1 MVFRQNRL
9 FVRLMFIAVFVLLAA
24 GAQYLSDNRESL
36 PQEAEKEG
44 LEITKLGNGSYSDN
58 TNGFATGD
66 VNAKEFVI
74 KENEGLIAIYE
85 VTPIGLRLVKQTDF
99 RIDGLELELRERI
112 ITGIPVDTQEN
123 IEHLL
128 ESWDS

>member
-1 MVFRQNRL
+1 
-9 FVRLMFIAVFVLLAA
+9 MFIAVFVLLAA

>member
-1 MVFRQNRL
+1 
-9 FVRLMFIAVFVLLAA
+9 
-24 GAQYLSDNRESL
+24 
-36 PQEAEKEG
+36 
-44 LEITKLGNGSYSDN
+44 
-58 TNGFATGD
+58 
-66 VNAKEFVI
+66 
-74 KENEGLIAIYE
+74 